1 MGKPSDFSK
10 IRHLIFVENR
20 ENIVLPIPVPQLRS
34 ISLHLC
40 ASLWHPEHLC
50 GNDRWNV
57 FNNLQK
63 TYIFSAS
70 SKISPILELK
80 IFLLCQMSLGTD
92 STFRDLTENYFSSFF
107 SFVIWRQFSLPRRGS
122 RHQRD
127 AKGVESI
134 YLIRG
139 EKWTEQIFLETIVL
153 DFWANGFQN
162 MIFRKYEGEL
172 KEKY

>member
-80 IFLLCQMSLGTD
+80 NFLLYQNSDVTRHRLYFPRSDRKLHFQFLFFCYLKTVFASAARFQAPERRQRCGIDISHSWRKMNRTD
-92 STFRDLTENYFSSFF
+92 FFGNYCAGILS
-107 SFVIWRQFSLPRRGS
+107 
-122 RHQRD
+122 
-127 AKGVESI
+127 
-134 YLIRG
+134 
-139 EKWTEQIFLETIVL
+139 
-153 DFWANGFQN
+153 
-162 MIFRKYEGEL
+162 
-172 KEKY
+172 